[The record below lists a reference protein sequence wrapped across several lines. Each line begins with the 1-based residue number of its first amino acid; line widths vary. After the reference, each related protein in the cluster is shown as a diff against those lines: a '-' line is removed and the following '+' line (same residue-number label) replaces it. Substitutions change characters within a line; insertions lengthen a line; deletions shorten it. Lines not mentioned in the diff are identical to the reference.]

1 MRCMRCVHNDLFFLG
16 TRCGRGI
23 PNIGSET
30 AVCRY
35 GKPES
40 EWKRARDTDLV
51 RCAQEWARSEG
62 TRHVDRY
69 CDPSEAV
76 TAPRLLDSFPPTA
89 PIPGIV
95 PFFEALSS
103 SLGITSPGRGPS
115 NHARS
120 SRNVHFLLQG
130 CFRST
135 PVNCA
140 AKVGGSSLH
149 CFVRDLACCASSQTT
164 ASNYLPYRFV
174 MRLTRSSNR

>member
-1 MRCMRCVHNDLFFLG
+1 MG
-16 TRCGRGI
+16 
-23 PNIGSET
+23 
-30 AVCRY
+30 
-35 GKPES
+35 ES
-40 EWKRARDTDLV
+40 TGHRPGALCPRV
-51 RCAQEWARSEG
+51 GAFRS

-69 CDPSEAV
+69 CDPSKAV

-103 SLGITSPGRGPS
+103 SLGITSLGRAPS

-120 SRNVHFLLQG
+120 SRNVHFYLLQS

-135 PVNCA
+135 PVNWA
-140 AKVGGSSLH
+140 AEVGWSSLH
-149 CFVRDLACCASSQTT
+149 CFVRDLAFCASSQTT
-164 ASNYLPYRFV
+164 ASDYLPYRIA

>member
-1 MRCMRCVHNDLFFLG
+1 MKCMRCVHNDLFFLG
-16 TRCGRGI
+16 TWCGRGI
-23 PNIGSET
+23 PNIGSAP

-69 CDPSEAV
+69 CDPSAAV

-95 PFFEALSS
+95 PFF
-103 SLGITSPGRGPS
+103 
-115 NHARS
+115 
-120 SRNVHFLLQG
+120 
-130 CFRST
+130 
-135 PVNCA
+135 
-140 AKVGGSSLH
+140 
-149 CFVRDLACCASSQTT
+149 
-164 ASNYLPYRFV
+164 
-174 MRLTRSSNR
+174 